1 MENFKETL
9 KKLEEAGHTVV
20 PVKMP
25 NIVYSLAAY
34 YVLMPAEA
42 STNLARF
49 DGIRYGLKEDGEG
62 LLGDYKKSRGKGFG
76 SEVRRRIMLG
86 THILS
91 SGYYDAYYNQ
101 ANKVRDLITDDFKKV
116 FKKVDFVVTPTTPT
130 PAFLLGEKMSDPL
143 SMYLADIFTV
153 PVNIT
158 GIPAISV
165 PSGTVLE
172 GDKKLPLGFQIMAPH
187 YGEDTLFDFALKV
200 EGLN

>member
-1 MENFKETL
+1 MDSTSIPDEMYTKNKLEKKEKYTIGVPEDFVYTEGVDEKVVENFKETL

-25 NIVYSLAAY
+25 NISYSLAAY

-101 ANKVRDLITDDFKKV
+101 ANKVRDLITDDFKR
-116 FKKVDFVVTPTTPT
+116 
-130 PAFLLGEKMSDPL
+130 L
-143 SMYLADIFTV
+143 
-153 PVNIT
+153 
-158 GIPAISV
+158 
-165 PSGTVLE
+165 VLC
-172 GDKKLPLGFQIMAPH
+172 
-187 YGEDTLFDFALKV
+187 V
-200 EGLN
+200 